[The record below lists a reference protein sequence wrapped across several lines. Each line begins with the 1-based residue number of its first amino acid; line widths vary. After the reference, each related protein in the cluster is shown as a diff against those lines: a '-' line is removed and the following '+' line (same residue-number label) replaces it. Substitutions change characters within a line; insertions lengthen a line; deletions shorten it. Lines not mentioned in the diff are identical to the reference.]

1 MEKEMP
7 GELERALREI
17 EQLRQENARL
27 RKKLGI
33 EVSEPKADYGQ
44 SGPASEGFNTRVEE
58 LQEASNYG
66 RYDPISAKTPRV
78 SSNFSA
84 QGKTKKYLPLTD
96 EVILSHLTG
105 AKTIGVYP
113 LLKDDTCWFLACD
126 FDKEGWSLDALAFLS
141 ICKDYGVPAY
151 L

>member
-1 MEKEMP
+1 MNAMEKEMP
-7 GELERALREI
+7 RELERALREI

-84 QGKTKKYLPLTD
+84 EEKIKLFRTLFKGREDVYAVFWFNERT
-96 EVILSHLTG
+96 ERRVIRQL
-105 AKTIGVYP
+105 ARIRGVRERGMQRSI
-113 LLKDDTCWFLACD
+113 LL
-126 FDKEGWSLDALAFLS
+126 
-141 ICKDYGVPAY
+141 
-151 L
+151 